1 MSGRFAHFETQMME
15 LDDQN
20 RIIDSQKGI
29 REEIAKEEH
38 LLFAKARDAATAPAP
53 TVQIAKV
60 PPKPRPKLPSFVQ
73 TAAVGKRP
81 KFDLSILAP
90 GADAS
95 FEAAD
100 CGTRRVYVDGA
111 WHEARIW
118 DRPALPVG
126 AVVPGPA
133 VLEQSDATI
142 FVEPDLQARVDAF
155 GNLLVNRKE
164 AS

>member
-1 MSGRFAHFETQMME
+1 VAFEGRETLVE
-15 LDDQN
+15 LDMSYLGQTHTV
-20 RIIDSQKGI
+20 
-29 REEIAKEEH
+29 AVP
-38 LLFAKARDAATAPAP
+38 LAVRDAAGDSLGITRDAIRTAFEARYRE
-53 TVQIAKV
+53 VYGRV
-60 PPKPRPKLPSFVQ
+60 LERLPVRVLNLRV
-73 TAAVGKRP
+73 TTVGKRP

-90 GADAS
+90 GAEAS
-95 FEAAD
+95 MAAAD
-100 CGTRRVYVDGA
+100 RGSRPVYVEGA
-111 WHEARIW
+111 WHDARIW

-155 GNLLVNRKE
+155 GNLLVSRKE